1 MGAGSRR
8 DYYAVRPPQD
18 FLEILAIDA
27 LNWASGIASNAFGDE
42 LLKKQAREFDP
53 LDTSSHSKELAER
66 DAAQTGGVCSLRGEE
81 QKQKRGRTKRAAAW
95 GKLVVRG
102 QPASNKPEASP
113 VLSADNGPTGG
124 RWLPICKFFTNR

>member
-53 LDTSSHSKELAER
+53 LDTSSHSKEPAER
-66 DAAQTGGVCSLRGEE
+66 DAAQTGGACSLRG
-81 QKQKRGRTKRAAAW
+81 RGAEAKACAYKESG

-113 VLSADNGPTGG
+113 VLSADNGPIGD